1 MELCSLHP
9 FDEAVAHEFLQRVSS
24 GALVGS
30 AGPAAGNHIRARRA
44 FEEIETGG
52 ERGRFEL
59 TLALA
64 RELAE
69 HHPTFFQAGIC
80 LTSWEARVDRGIGM
94 LMRPPSRLMIDSG
107 IEPAVARTLPI
118 RLDLSRGMM
127 GGAYIPARLV
137 PDFELLLEARLERT
151 VRRLIEAE
159 WDGVEVIGF
168 MMELAAYAR
177 GNGLAIF
184 EAMDVV
190 TPNGEA
196 PSIPGARVISADRRR
211 LDKEVRK
218 RLELA
223 AKPPKKPGLWR
234 RLRPKGGDPNGHID
248 HSEVGQ

>member
-9 FDEAVAHEFLQRVSS
+9 FDEAVAHDFLRWVTS

-30 AGPAAGNHIRARRA
+30 GGSTGNRALARGA
-44 FEEIETGG
+44 IESIETGR
-52 ERGRFEL
+52 EHGRFEL

-69 HHPTFFQAGIC
+69 HHPTYFLGGIS
-80 LTSWEARVDRGIGM
+80 LTSWEARIDRGIGM

-137 PDFELLLEARLERT
+137 PDLERLLETRLQRT

-159 WDGVEVIGF
+159 WDGVGILGF
-168 MMELAAYAR
+168 MMELTAYAR
-177 GNGLAIF
+177 ANELAIF

-190 TPNGEA
+190 TPDGEA
-196 PSIPGARVISADRRR
+196 LGISGARVISADRRR
-211 LDKEVRK
+211 LDKELRK

-223 AKPPKKPGLWR
+223 AKPPKNPGFWS
-234 RLRPKGGDPNGHID
+234 RLRPKGGGANGHID

>member
-9 FDEAVAHEFLQRVSS
+9 FDEAVAHDFLQRVTSV
-24 GALVGS
+24 ALVGTT
-30 AGPAAGNHIRARRA
+30 GPTAGNQIRARRA

-107 IEPAVARTLPI
+107 IEPAVARSLPI

-137 PDFELLLEARLERT
+137 PDLERLLEARLERT

-159 WDGVEVIGF
+159 WDGVEVLGF
-168 MMELAAYAR
+168 MMELAAYAG

-184 EAMDVV
+184 EAMDVI
-190 TPNGEA
+190 TPDGDT
-196 PSIPGARVISADRRR
+196 PGISGARVISADRRR
-211 LDKEVRK
+211 LDKELRQ

-223 AKPPKKPGLWR
+223 AKPPKKPGLWS
-234 RLRPKGGDPNGHID
+234 RLRTRGAGTNGRID
-248 HSEVGQ
+248 HTEVGQ

>member
-1 MELCSLHP
+1 MAWCSSCHENAMELCSLHP

-30 AGPAAGNHIRARRA
+30 AGPTAGNQIRARRA

-137 PDFELLLEARLERT
+137 GEFERLLQSRIERT

-159 WDGVEVIGF
+159 WDGVAVLGMMIQLAEYASKNGF
-168 MMELAAYAR
+168 GIY
-177 GNGLAIF
+177 
-184 EAMDVV
+184 EALDVV
-190 TPNGEA
+190 TDDGYA
-196 PSIPGARVISADRRR
+196 PGIPGARLVVADR
-211 LDKEVRK
+211 
-218 RLELA
+218 
-223 AKPPKKPGLWR
+223 
-234 RLRPKGGDPNGHID
+234 
-248 HSEVGQ
+248 